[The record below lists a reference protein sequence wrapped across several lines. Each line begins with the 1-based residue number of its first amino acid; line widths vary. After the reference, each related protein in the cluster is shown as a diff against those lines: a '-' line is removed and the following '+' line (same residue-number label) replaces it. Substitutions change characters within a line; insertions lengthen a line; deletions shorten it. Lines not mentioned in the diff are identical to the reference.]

1 MEDRLSPGELV
12 RLLIGPNRGPPALFF
27 LRVART
33 CRRSHIW
40 TYRCCMR
47 TEMDCLVVGD
57 FLMFKAEQ
65 PPFEETED
73 WRKQHTLD

>member
-1 MEDRLSPGELV
+1 
-12 RLLIGPNRGPPALFF
+12 
-27 LRVART
+27 
-33 CRRSHIW
+33 
-40 TYRCCMR
+40 MR